1 MENLTD
7 NPSDLVSNIG
17 RSISLI
23 TEEGIAE
30 TVTNLSNFMED
41 QVARIEQTVD
51 QANLHCDH
59 DIDHGTEAKRSR
71 VSVEPE
77 IDDIR
82 ENNDH
87 LFELENNAESHELE
101 IPGLQDEYSTL
112 TEDASNVGSEGEN
125 RVEFSESLLRQH
137 AMKLDD
143 LYHDE
148 LNKINAESVE
158 CPSGM
163 NETDNEDSEL
173 FDTLG
178 NLEKMIADK
187 DNEFESTKQNQPLY
201 EGCPIT
207 VGISTLL
214 IMTVAMRHGLSGE
227 ALSDIL
233 TLISLHCMSP
243 NFFTENLYKFK
254 QHFANVKSPLVF
266 HHYCSHCFLYLKDKT
281 VETCPNSLCQKSLK
295 GVGKK
300 SFFIEIPIVS
310 QLQDL
315 FKQDSI
321 WKIITTY
328 RFNRINLNGLGDIY
342 DGALY
347 RKHWESGFLRDYRN
361 ISFIYNTDGVPVFKS
376 SKYSLWPIFLAINE
390 LPYKQRFSKDN
401 MLLAGMWFGPDKPF
415 MLTYLKPFHT
425 VFHQLETSGIDI
437 VNPSGEKI
445 SVRAILLCG
454 TCDLPARCL
463 VCNSIQF
470 NGYYGCLRCLQSG
483 KSIQTAKG
491 GNVLVYPFNETDP
504 SGPKRTKEGF
514 MSDAQKAVVQKTMI
528 NGVRGPSWFAAL
540 EHHDIILGT
549 AVDYMHCVLE
559 GVMKLL
565 LELWFTSKGGQ
576 GEPFNISDRVE
587 DADKRISELKPPNRI
602 SRCPRSIEGHRK
614 YWKANELRAFLLFYG
629 AIVLRGILPDVY
641 YEHFMLFSEAIFI
654 LCLGNVTHA
663 QIDHAERLLKH
674 FCLKFPKLY
683 SERYQTANLHALLH
697 LGEDVRNLGPLWT
710 HSTFPFE
717 SLNGEILK
725 LFHGSQNIV
734 FQIVSAV
741 NINRALPAL
750 SKLLVQGS
758 DSHIFYSK
766 LTGTSMPKNE
776 LCIAPNVFAVGKVT
790 NKQMSYDV
798 FQAMTS
804 FLGAIPETTTCRVFY
819 RLKIGNGMYH
829 SSGYERVHSRNS
841 YVIQYNALTMK
852 RGKMETVQKFAAI
865 REYLQYQAPCS
876 GSPDCSPECVCP
888 FHNVAIIQTLEKLN
902 ESIIEDTLTGGTA
915 SHVTITARA
924 EKGECIAIGI
934 HNIIQKCI
942 YMETDDFPDKAFVC
956 VFPNMIEKD

>member
-629 AIVLRGILPDVY
+629 AIVLRG
-641 YEHFMLFSEAIFI
+641 
-654 LCLGNVTHA
+654 
-663 QIDHAERLLKH
+663 
-674 FCLKFPKLY
+674 
-683 SERYQTANLHALLH
+683 
-697 LGEDVRNLGPLWT
+697 
-710 HSTFPFE
+710 
-717 SLNGEILK
+717 
-725 LFHGSQNIV
+725 
-734 FQIVSAV
+734 
-741 NINRALPAL
+741 
-750 SKLLVQGS
+750 
-758 DSHIFYSK
+758 
-766 LTGTSMPKNE
+766 TSMPKNE

-942 YMETDDFPDKAFVC
+942 YMETDDFPDKAFQILIGSALRRPHATSYSPLDYQIMPDVGKAPKQPYRSQSAGTVYRYASRPLSAVHAGTLHGKQTKSSLLRNKSISC
-956 VFPNMIEKD
+956 DSIASKTSSSFHTPSRPSSGNKRLCEIRDDYRFFKKGQPGKQFPLHGEAIHSFLTGARYNK